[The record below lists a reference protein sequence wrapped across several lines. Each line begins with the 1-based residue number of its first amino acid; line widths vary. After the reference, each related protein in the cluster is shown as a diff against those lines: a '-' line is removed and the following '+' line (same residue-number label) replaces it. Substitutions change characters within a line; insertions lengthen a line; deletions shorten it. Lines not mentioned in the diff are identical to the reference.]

1 MKRVLFAAVL
11 WTFSACASDEPAG
24 PGADRRLLPNRLRL
38 VAEAVSVNAAG
49 LKIECSVE
57 TFVTLTAK
65 VDRSGGRIVQHGE
78 GGGDA
83 RRYRDLSTDRAVDF
97 WAHTY
102 FTSLEFHLIGGD
114 SVEVR
119 SPESANATERFW
131 REFALW
137 AGHARIAN
145 PAAGELA
152 RGSWICWPMDTPP
165 SSGEYYDAEGVA
177 EGTWTIIADP
187 S

>member
-1 MKRVLFAAVL
+1 MQRVPFAVVL
-11 WTFSACASDEPAG
+11 LTFSACASNEPTGPAAG
-24 PGADRRLLPNRLRL
+24 QPLLPSRLRL

-49 LKIECSVE
+49 LRIECSVE
-57 TFVTLTAK
+57 TFVTLTAQ

-83 RRYRDLSTDRAVDF
+83 RRYRDLSTDRAIDF

-102 FTSLEFHLIGGD
+102 FTSLEFHLIGTD

-119 SPESANATERFW
+119 SPESVDVTERFW
-131 REFALW
+131 RAFALW
-137 AGHARIAN
+137 AGHTTAH

-152 RGSWICWPMDTPP
+152 RGSWTCWPMDTPP

-177 EGTWTIIADP
+177 EGTWTLLADP